1 MAGKNRAPAAV
12 LRAFLAGQGDV
23 SRAKDA
29 NGWTSLHLVCYLP
42 FSGSEECLDVILG
55 NGGDVAAQTIE
66 GLTPL
71 HLACCDGQCGAVS
84 KLLARGARIDARSA
98 DRQTPL
104 MFAAKLGHDQV
115 SILLFCGNFCRNPPA
130 FEVPHASMLHRSN
143 TSRISALIGIM
154 IHMSVLPFT
163 GKSAPAWLRSSFA
176 NPPAM
181 PAPHHALLDNA
192 GRGAPAGEGRG
203 GGRAVCGWKER
214 SGFRGDRWPPARCQG
229 RNSLHDCQLI
239 PACGTKSFRI
249 SYRPRDETY
258 LTQCVH

>member
-42 FSGSEECLDVILG
+42 FEGSEECLDVILG
-55 NGGDVAAQTIE
+55 NGGDVAAQTVE

-115 SILLFCGNFCRNPPA
+115 SVFLSRGDSCWNPPA

-143 TSRISALIGIM
+143 TMLILKLSGRSVPRREGAGDSDGAGGYLGRLPDSQDHDSRDPVMSAL
-154 IHMSVLPFT
+154 PF
-163 GKSAPAWLRSSFA
+163 
-176 NPPAM
+176 
-181 PAPHHALLDNA
+181 
-192 GRGAPAGEGRG
+192 
-203 GGRAVCGWKER
+203 
-214 SGFRGDRWPPARCQG
+214 PARA
-229 RNSLHDCQLI
+229 L
-239 PACGTKSFRI
+239 
-249 SYRPRDETY
+249 PRGSDLLWRTLERCLLLVT
-258 LTQCVH
+258 LTRVVLSAGGL